1 MQGLQ
6 DGSASKSACYAIPG
20 SHDEGAEVTAILH
33 FILSAVCYRHL
44 HSLTV
49 IYTVTRSHTHA
60 YTNNK

>member
-44 HSLTV
+44 HSLSH
-49 IYTVTRSHTHA
+49 IHSHTFSH
-60 YTNNK
+60 TRIHK